1 MKKILMVFLMLVS
14 VNAQAAGLERMKNYF
29 QKTQTAEADFLQKV
43 FDKQGHKTQEVT
55 GRMKLQKPNKFRW
68 DYNAPYVQVIVGDG
82 EKVWLFDPELNQ
94 VTVRQFNKT
103 LGSTPAALL
112 AGGKEMEKSFDIKNL
127 SRKGDLEWVIATPKL
142 NETGFERVL
151 LGFKQDALVEMELY
165 DSFGNQTIIQFNQL
179 ERNKK
184 IPAEAFK
191 FSPPLNA
198 DVLKE

>member
-1 MKKILMVFLMLVS
+1 MKRILIVFLMLAS
-14 VNAQAAGLERMKNYF
+14 VNAHAAGLERMKNYF
-29 QKTQTAEADFLQKV
+29 QKTQTAEGDFLQKV

-55 GRMKLQKPNKFRW
+55 GHMKLQKPNKFRW

-151 LGFKQDALVEMELY
+151 LGFKQDALVEMELH

-184 IPAEAFK
+184 IPVEAFK